1 MISIGICCKVYTRT
15 INIFCQIYNYLYRIE
30 LIYRRIMND
39 VADHITPSTNERYY
53 SENMRILKLIRSKI
67 HPLQKSRVNYQM
79 I

>member
-1 MISIGICCKVYTRT
+1 
-15 INIFCQIYNYLYRIE
+15 
-30 LIYRRIMND
+30 MND